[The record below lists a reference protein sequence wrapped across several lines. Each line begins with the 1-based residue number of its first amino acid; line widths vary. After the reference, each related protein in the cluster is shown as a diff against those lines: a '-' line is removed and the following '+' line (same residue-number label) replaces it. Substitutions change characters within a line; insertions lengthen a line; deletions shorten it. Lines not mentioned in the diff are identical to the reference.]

1 MYASLTEDELLDSN
15 TLSSPPR
22 LETDSSSQNSY
33 RYRNASADL
42 DGDDYE
48 ILNILE
54 EILEDSKE
62 SKRFFPELKKR
73 SQVRKDSTSGLTTFK
88 NRLRGYFC
96 SETISH
102 LSHRVLTD
110 SEIKFLEK
118 GLGFAPIQHKINE
131 AELRC
136 NFNEFCRRM
145 RLKWHFRDEPKV
157 LTRHFTPKST
167 LHPSKRHACL
177 KAS

>member
-110 SEIKFLEK
+110 SEIKFL
-118 GLGFAPIQHKINE
+118 
-131 AELRC
+131 
-136 NFNEFCRRM
+136 
-145 RLKWHFRDEPKV
+145 
-157 LTRHFTPKST
+157 
-167 LHPSKRHACL
+167 
-177 KAS
+177 

>member
-1 MYASLTEDELLDSN
+1 M
-15 TLSSPPR
+15 
-22 LETDSSSQNSY
+22 
-33 RYRNASADL
+33 
-42 DGDDYE
+42 
-48 ILNILE
+48 NILE

-102 LSHRVLTD
+102 LSHRELTD

-118 GLGFAPIQHKINE
+118 GLGFVQIQHKINE

-145 RLKWHFRDEPKV
+145 RLKWHFPDEPKV

-167 LHPSKRHACL
+167 WHPSKRHACL